1 MRDPFVFDSRS
12 EFCKSPYGAAPCGGR
27 VTFHVRPLY
36 AEGYSRCVLV
46 AWREFSNST
55 DTLELMPEGTDGDRI
70 RFSGVLTV
78 PQEPE
83 LIWYYF
89 RLFRPDGSTR
99 VFDRSGWRDDGTPQ
113 SWQLTV
119 YEPCP
124 TPRWLSQGVIYQIFP
139 DRYCRLSVPDPTG
152 LVGDRTVHE
161 NWSDCPDWRPDEH
174 GEVRNRD
181 FFGGSLAGI
190 TSHLPELAAMGVTVL
205 YLNPIFESASNHR
218 YNTADYCAIDP
229 MLGTEADFRQLCQRA
244 KALGLRVILD
254 GVFNHTGSQSRYF
267 NADGFYPDTGAAQSQ
282 TSPYFD
288 WFSFHPWPTDYDAWW
303 GIKTL
308 PAVREDCPSYRNFI
322 IHDENAV
329 VRRWLR
335 AGASGWRLDVA
346 DELPDDFIAALR
358 AAVEETDPDAALIGE
373 VWEDATTKIAYSQR
387 RRYLLGRELHS
398 VMNYPFRTALIAYL
412 TGVDADA
419 FRETL
424 EALRESYP
432 PEAFLS
438 LMNFLGTHDTPRILT
453 VLGASAVPA
462 EKAERAVYLLSPS
475 ERSLGLERLRLA
487 ALVLFTFPGVPTVY
501 YGDEVG
507 MEGWEDP
514 FNRACYP
521 YGHEDAEL
529 KAYFSA
535 LANFRR
541 RTAALQRGGLHW
553 LYTAGPL
560 LIFAREQGGLSLI
573 TAVNAADMPQSVSL
587 PQLSSAQLLLSTRGH
602 LLPAP
607 LSAAENSTPDRAA
620 NAAAPDTTRT
630 AIAPISAAPGAAPN
644 AAVPTCAASAF
655 SPLSDS
661 GDFPAP
667 LSGATLTLPPRT
679 GFLLRSNF

>member
-46 AWREFSNST
+46 AWREFSNSA
-55 DTLELMPEGTDGDRI
+55 DTLELMPEGMDGDRT

-190 TSHLPELAAMGVTVL
+190 TSRLPELAAMGVTVL

-229 MLGTEADFRQLCQRA
+229 MLGTEADFRRLCQRA

-329 VRRWLR
+329 ARRWLR

-346 DELPDDFIAALR
+346 DELPDDFIAEIRTAM
-358 AAVEETDPDAALIGE
+358 EETAPDSFLLGE
-373 VWEDATTKIAYSQR
+373 VWEDATTKVAYSQR
-387 RRYLLGRELHS
+387 RRYLLGHELHG

-412 TGVDADA
+412 RGGDADD

-424 EALRESYP
+424 ETLRENYP

-453 VLGASAVPA
+453 VLGADNVPDN
-462 EKAERAVYLLSPS
+462 KADRAAYRLSPAQ
-475 ERSLGLERLRLA
+475 RQIGLERLRLA
-487 ALVLFTFPGVPTVY
+487 ALILFTFPGAPTVY
-501 YGDEVG
+501 YGDEAA

-514 FNRACYP
+514 FNRAGYP
-521 YGHEDAEL
+521 WEQEDTDLKAHFAEL
-529 KAYFSA
+529 AR
-535 LANFRR
+535 FRR
-541 RTAALQRGGLHW
+541 SFPALQAGVLHW
-553 LYTAGPL
+553 IWTSGPL
-560 LIFAREQGGLSLI
+560 LIFARELDGQLL
-573 TAVNAADMPQSVSL
+573 TTVVNAADVSQALSL
-587 PQLSSAQLLLSTRGH
+587 PWSAPPARDLLTSQRFIPT
-602 LLPAP
+602 
-607 LSAAENSTPDRAA
+607 D
-620 NAAAPDTTRT
+620 NAIP
-630 AIAPISAAPGAAPN
+630 
-644 AAVPTCAASAF
+644 
-655 SPLSDS
+655 
-661 GDFPAP
+661 
-667 LSGATLTLPPRT
+667 LTLPPRS
-679 GFLLRSNF
+679 GLLLQTDLP